1 MATSL
6 WGNGWTRLPTHGPWH
21 DWNHARTWALKLEW
35 QEEDK
40 SRTDCYITASP
51 DHVLEVRTPESQL
64 PGAFNTYAHGVAM
77 FLFLKQIQ
85 LERVGLPHWMYDYT
99 IATLKRG
106 KLDWL
111 RQTVDIVNVVPPNQV
126 ERASRIKDQGQLR
139 QEMHRLGL
147 NVWGPFG
154 QLDRVYRTDR

>member
-21 DWNHARTWALKLEW
+21 DWDHARSWALKLEW
-35 QEEDK
+35 QKEAK
-40 SRTDCYITASP
+40 SWTDCDITASP
-51 DHVLEVRTPESQL
+51 AHVFEARTPELQL

-77 FLFLKQIQ
+77 FLFLQQIQ
-85 LERVGLPHWMYDYT
+85 LERVGARLDVRLHRRH
-99 IATLKRG
+99 IEKG
-106 KLDWL
+106 KMDRF

-126 ERASRIKDQGQLR
+126 KRASLIKDEGQLR
-139 QEMHRLGL
+139 QDMHCLGL

-154 QLDRVYRTDR
+154 QLDRVYRTNR